1 MNLIPWR
8 NKHGDGDRHQLSPLA
23 EFRREM
29 DQLFDSFL
37 SDPWSTT
44 GSASGGLSAW
54 SPALDIRETENEVT
68 VKAEVP
74 GIDPKD
80 LDITV
85 AGNMLTISGEKREEK
100 EKKAKDVF
108 HTERRFGS
116 FRRMVQ
122 LPSQVDPQN
131 VAAHY
136 ENGVVTIGLKK
147 RPDTVTKRIPVKV
160 G

>member
-8 NKHGDGDRHQLSPLA
+8 NKHRGGDKQELSSLA

-29 DQLFDSFL
+29 DQWFDSFF
-37 SDPWSTT
+37 SDPWSSTQ
-44 GSASGGLSAW
+44 SAFGAMNAW
-54 SPALDIRETENEVT
+54 SPAVDIRETENEVT

-85 AGNMLTISGEKREEK
+85 AGNVLMLSGEKREET
-100 EKKAKDVF
+100 EKKVKDVY

-122 LPSQVDPQN
+122 LPSDVDPQN

-147 RPDTVTKRIPVKV
+147 RPDAVPKRIPVKV
-160 G
+160 C

>member
-1 MNLIPWR
+1 MHLIPWR
-8 NKHGDGDRHQLSPLA
+8 NKHGNGGANELSPLTDFRA
-23 EFRREM
+23 ELN
-29 DQLFDSFL
+29 QLVDSFFR
-37 SDPWSTT
+37 DPWPRADTT
-44 GSASGGLSAW
+44 FASAW
-54 SPALDIRETENEVT
+54 APEVDIRETEDEVT

-85 AGNMLTISGEKREEK
+85 ASNVLTLSGEKREET
-100 EKKAKDVF
+100 EKKAKGVY

-116 FRRMVQ
+116 FRRMIQ
-122 LPSQVDPQN
+122 LPSAVDSQN

-147 RPDTVTKRIPVKV
+147 RPEAVAKRIPVKV